1 MMRLA
6 ALMSVAMAIL
16 TSLAV
21 TAQPATRWASE
32 AIDPCAAVGEGRFKS
47 ASTARCEGFWNI
59 YASIPQGDVWWFE
72 NKNGDDPKAGAIQD
86 RIDRQAAAVRAKL
99 SRCGIASYVSL
110 SDWFDALSG
119 DLVVVHSNPHPST
132 KDAEAELAK
141 ARACGI
147 SGYTKFSAHQ
157 ITGQD

>member
-1 MMRLA
+1 MTKLA
-6 ALMSVAMAIL
+6 ALLSVGSVIL
-16 TSLAV
+16 TGLPV
-21 TAQPATRWASE
+21 TVQTATPPTSE

-47 ASTARCEGFWNI
+47 ASAARCEGFWNI
-59 YASIPQGDVWWFE
+59 FASIPQGDVWWFE

-86 RIDRQAAAVRAKL
+86 RIDKQAASVRAGL

-119 DLVVVHSNPHPST
+119 DLVVVHSNPHPSR
-132 KDAEAELAK
+132 KDAEAELDK